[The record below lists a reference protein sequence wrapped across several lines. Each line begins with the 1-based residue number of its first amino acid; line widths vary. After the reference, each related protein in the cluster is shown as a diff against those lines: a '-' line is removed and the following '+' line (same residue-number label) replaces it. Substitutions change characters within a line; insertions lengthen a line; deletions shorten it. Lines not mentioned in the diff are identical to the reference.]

1 VTLSTPALAVLGD
14 LVEDV
19 VVWLDKPLEPATDN
33 PARVFRSRGGS
44 AANVAVL
51 AASRVPTRFIGC
63 VGADPLGDRLD
74 ASLRAA
80 GVDPRVERQGR
91 SGSVVV
97 LVDATG
103 ERTLLPDRGAATE
116 LSEVPE
122 AWLDGIRALHVPA
135 YGFTTEPAASAIR
148 RAIGAATR
156 LGIDVTIDASSASV
170 LRDLGVEAFLAL
182 VAQVRPRVLFANA
195 LEAETLALSGAR
207 PADGAVFVLKDGPR
221 PARIVD
227 ARGRV
232 EEVPA
237 LPVAAPR
244 DSTGAG
250 DAFAAGYLAARL
262 GGADPVECTREGHA
276 LARRVLDTPGAAQP
290 TVQPTEPGKVV

>member
-19 VVWLDKPLEPATDN
+19 VVWLDKPLEAATDN

-51 AASRVPTRFIGC
+51 AAGRAPTRFLGC
-63 VGADPLGDRLD
+63 VGADPLGDQLV

-80 GVDPRVERQGR
+80 GVDPRVQRRGR
-91 SGSVVV
+91 TGCVVI
-97 LVDATG
+97 LVDAAG
-103 ERTLLPDRGAATE
+103 ERTMLPDRGAAAE
-116 LSEVPE
+116 LTDVPD
-122 AWLDGIRALHVPA
+122 AWLDGVRVLHVPA
-135 YGFTTEPAASAIR
+135 YGLTTEPAASAIR
-148 RAIGAATR
+148 RAIAAAGR
-156 LGIDVTIDASSASV
+156 RGIDVTIDASAASV

-182 VAQVRPRVLFANA
+182 VAEVRPRVLFANA
-195 LEAETLALSGAR
+195 LEAGTLALSRVR
-207 PADGAVFVLKDGPR
+207 PAGGGVLVLKDGPR

-227 ARGRV
+227 SSGRV
-232 EEVPA
+232 DEVPA

-250 DAFAAGYLAARL
+250 DAFAAGYLAALL
-262 GGADPVECTREGHA
+262 GGADPVACARAGHA
-276 LARRVLDTPGAAQP
+276 LARQVLNTPGAAQP
-290 TVQPTEPGKVV
+290 TDPGKAV